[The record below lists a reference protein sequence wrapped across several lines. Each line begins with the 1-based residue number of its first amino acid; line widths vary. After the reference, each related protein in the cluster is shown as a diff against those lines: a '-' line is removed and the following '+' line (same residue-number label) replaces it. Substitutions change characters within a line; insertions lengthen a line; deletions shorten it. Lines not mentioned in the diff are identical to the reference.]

1 MIEIDLAWL
10 LALPLLFA
18 LGWLTAKID
27 RRQDGVSV
35 RDQLFQELSQG
46 VAALV
51 RDERK
56 LAMGQLLSVVR
67 SAPEQINLQI
77 ALGRLLRE
85 EGQPDRAIEAHLAV
99 LGRSDLLEVDRE
111 AALLEL
117 ARDYQA
123 AGIIDRAM
131 ESYQMLEST
140 AMALPGMAGQLDL
153 LQRQRRWQEALV
165 VLDRLLET
173 APETMSEADS
183 TRYRGIRFHLLMEL
197 ERGSEA
203 SAMLPAHP
211 RLALSAETVEEG
223 PYVCASCGYMGRQ
236 HAWQCP
242 GCFSWDSMR
251 AVSRS

>member
-1 MIEIDLAWL
+1 VIEIDLAWL

-18 LGWLTAKID
+18 LGWLTAKME
-27 RRQDGVSV
+27 RRQDGVSA

-46 VAALV
+46 VVALV
-51 RDERK
+51 KGERR
-56 LAMGQLLSVVR
+56 LAVGQLLSVVR

-77 ALGRLLRE
+77 VLGRLLRE

-99 LGRSDLLEVDRE
+99 LGRSDLLELDRE

-117 ARDYQA
+117 ARDYHA

-140 AMALPGMAGQLDL
+140 AMALPSMAGQLEL
-153 LQRQRRWQEALV
+153 LERQRRWQEALV

-173 APETMSEADS
+173 LSPTMSEAERA
-183 TRYRGIRFHLLMEL
+183 RYQGIRFHLLMEL
-197 ERGSEA
+197 ERVSEA
-203 SAMLPAHP
+203 RGILPTHP
-211 RLALSAETVEEG
+211 RLTPSAKTTEDG
-223 PYVCASCGYMGRQ
+223 PYVCASCGYMGHH

-251 AVSRS
+251 AISRS

>member
-10 LALPLLFA
+10 LALPVLFA

-27 RRQDGVSV
+27 RHHQSVSLRTRVFQDLSNGV
-35 RDQLFQELSQG
+35 L
-46 VAALV
+46 ALIKGQ
-51 RDERK
+51 RA
-56 LAMGQLLSVVR
+56 LALEQLLEVVR

-77 ALGRLLRE
+77 GLGRLLRE

-165 VLDRLLET
+165 VLDRLLSTE
-173 APETMSEADS
+173 PVSMSEADRA
-183 TRYRGIRFHLLMEL
+183 RYQGIRFHLLMEL
-197 ERGSEA
+197 KRVSEA
-203 SAMLPAHP
+203 SGILPAHP
-211 RLALSAETVEEG
+211 RLTPSAETTEDG
-223 PYVCASCGYMGRQ
+223 PYVCASCGYTGRH

-251 AVSRS
+251 AISRS

>member
-1 MIEIDLAWL
+1 MIQIDLAWL

-18 LGWLTAKID
+18 LGWLTAKVD
-27 RRQDGVSV
+27 RRQDVASA
-35 RDQLFQELSQG
+35 RNHLFQELSKALACLVQG
-46 VAALV
+46 H
-51 RDERK
+51 RSS
-56 LAMGQLLSVVR
+56 AMDQLMSVVR
-67 SAPEQINLQI
+67 AAPEQIDLQI
-77 ALGRLLRE
+77 VLGRLLRE
-85 EGQPDRAIEAHLAV
+85 QGQPDRAIEAHLA
-99 LGRSDLLEVDRE
+99 
-111 AALLEL
+111 
-117 ARDYQA
+117 
-123 AGIIDRAM
+123 
-131 ESYQMLEST
+131 
-140 AMALPGMAGQLDL
+140 
-153 LQRQRRWQEALV
+153 